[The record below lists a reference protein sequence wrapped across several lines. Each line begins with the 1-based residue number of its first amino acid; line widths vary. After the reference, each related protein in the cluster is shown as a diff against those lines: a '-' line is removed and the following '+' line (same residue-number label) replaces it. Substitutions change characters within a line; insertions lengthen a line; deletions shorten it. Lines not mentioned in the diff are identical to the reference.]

1 MHSKLIYERSY
12 DAYFNFG
19 IYSTNEFELIGVLF
33 NILKECHLKYFY
45 PANLHKERW
54 TWTAEFGKLNDLIK
68 AYETKKNQNEKKE
81 VKNQSKINKVYKQLL
96 EAYNIGL
103 DIDDLIDLLE
113 DELKSKLRNFILYD
127 TNKIMKNCSLIGFI
141 LTQSYYNSKL
151 FQIHWKKA
159 IETNKEILILILE
172 DNLNIDDELLK
183 YKCLNVSEIIKK
195 FSNKTYNF
203 YEWRRSILQKNNPT
217 NEQDF
222 IDFIEKQVIET
233 VVKLIK

>member
-1 MHSKLIYERSY
+1 MMHSKLIYERSY

-33 NILKECHLKYFY
+33 KILKECHLEYFY
-45 PANLHKERW
+45 PDNLHKDRW
-54 TWTAEFGKLNDLIK
+54 TTDFEKLNDLIK
-68 AYETKKNQNEKKE
+68 AYETKKNQNEKIE
-81 VKNQSKINKVYKQLL
+81 VNNQSKINKVYKQLL

-113 DELKSKLRNFILYD
+113 DELKSKLRNFILHD

-195 FSNKTYNF
+195 FSNKTDNF
-203 YEWRRSILQKNNPT
+203 YEWRRSKNNPK

-222 IDFIEKQVIET
+222 IDFIEKQVNET
-233 VVKLIK
+233 VFKLIK